1 MFVVTVCAQDRQKLI
16 KELQENN
23 YLQKDWYNN
32 PEKYGVFGE
41 HYFQIFDETDIN
53 KLLKAG
59 KENISHIIIETDRNK
74 YNDNV
79 CSDVSLPK
87 FYKSARDAEFD
98 RIIHES
104 QE

>member
-1 MFVVTVCAQDRQKLI
+1 MFVVTVCSPDRQKLI
-16 KELQENN
+16 EELKENG
-23 YLQKDWYNN
+23 YLPKDWDNN
-32 PEKYGVFGE
+32 PDKYYVFGGN
-41 HYFQIFDETDIN
+41 YFQVFDETDIN

-74 YNDNV
+74 YDDV
-79 CSDVSLPK
+79 CPDVPLPK

-104 QE
+104 

>member
-16 KELQENN
+16 EELKENN
-23 YLQKDWYNN
+23 YLPKDWDNH
-32 PEKYGVFGE
+32 PEKYGVFGG

-74 YNDNV
+74 YNDDV
-79 CSDVSLPK
+79 CSDVHLPK

-98 RIIHES
+98 RIINES
-104 QE
+104 

>member
-16 KELQENN
+16 EELKENG
-23 YLQKDWYNN
+23 YLPKDWDNH
-32 PEKYGVFGE
+32 PEKYTVFAGN
-41 HYFQIFDETDIN
+41 YFQLYDETDIN

-98 RIIHES
+98 RIINES
-104 QE
+104 

>member
-16 KELQENN
+16 EELQKNN
-23 YLQKDWYNN
+23 YLEKDWYNN
-32 PEKYGVFGE
+32 PDKYYVFGGN
-41 HYFQIFDETDIN
+41 YFQVFDETDIN

-79 CSDVSLPK
+79 CSDVPLPK
-87 FYKSARDAEFD
+87 FYKSARYAEFD
-98 RIIHES
+98 RIINES
-104 QE
+104 

>member
-16 KELQENN
+16 EELKENN
-23 YLQKDWYNN
+23 YLQKDWDNH
-32 PEKYGVFGE
+32 PEKYGVFGGN
-41 HYFQIFDETDIN
+41 YFQIFDETDIN

-59 KENISHIIIETDRNK
+59 TENISHIIIETDRNK

-79 CSDVSLPK
+79 CSDVHLPK

-98 RIIHES
+98 RIINES
-104 QE
+104 

>member
-16 KELQENN
+16 EELKENN
-23 YLQKDWYNN
+23 YLQKDWDNHS
-32 PEKYGVFGE
+32 EKYGVFGG

-74 YNDNV
+74 YNDSV
-79 CSDVSLPK
+79 CSDVHLPK

-98 RIIHES
+98 RIINES
-104 QE
+104 

>member
-16 KELQENN
+16 EELQKNN
-23 YLQKDWYNN
+23 YLEKDWYNN
-32 PEKYGVFGE
+32 PEKYGVFGGN
-41 HYFQIFDETDIN
+41 YFQIFDETDIN

-59 KENISHIIIETDRNK
+59 KENISHIIIETNRNK
-74 YNDNV
+74 YNDNI

-98 RIIHES
+98 RIINES
-104 QE
+104 